1 MKWSKKIILACI
13 ALGATISLT
22 ACGKNQEDASGKV
35 EIEFFN
41 QKKEMTQTIQEIAK
55 DFEAKNPDIHVKV
68 VDVPNAGEVI
78 KTRMLAGDVPD
89 VINLYPQ
96 SIELKEWAKAGY
108 LEDLTE
114 EPYLE
119 NIKNGYAQ
127 RFAIEDRVY
136 SIPLTANV
144 YGFYY
149 NKTAFEEM
157 GIQAPETWAEFE

>member
-1 MKWSKKIILACI
+1 M
-13 ALGATISLT
+13 T

-96 SIELKEWAKAGY
+96 SIEFERMGESWLFRGLNRRTVFREYQKWICTTFCY
-108 LEDLTE
+108 CR
-114 EPYLE
+114 
-119 NIKNGYAQ
+119 I
-127 RFAIEDRVY
+127 VY
-136 SIPLTANV
+136 IA
-144 YGFYY
+144 YH
-149 NKTAFEEM
+149 
-157 GIQAPETWAEFE
+157 

>member
-1 MKWSKKIILACI
+1 MK
-13 ALGATISLT
+13 
-22 ACGKNQEDASGKV
+22 Q
-35 EIEFFN
+35 
-41 QKKEMTQTIQEIAK
+41 
-55 DFEAKNPDIHVKV
+55 NPDIHVKV

-119 NIKNGYAQ
+119 NIKMDMHNVLLL
-127 RFAIEDRVY
+127 RIVY
-136 SIPLTANV
+136 IA
-144 YGFYY
+144 YH
-149 NKTAFEEM
+149 
-157 GIQAPETWAEFE
+157 

>member
-1 MKWSKKIILACI
+1 MK
-13 ALGATISLT
+13 
-22 ACGKNQEDASGKV
+22 
-35 EIEFFN
+35 
-41 QKKEMTQTIQEIAK
+41 QK
-55 DFEAKNPDIHVKV
+55 PDIHVKV

-144 YGFYY
+144 YGFTITKLLLRKWGFKHQKLGQ
-149 NKTAFEEM
+149 NLKK
-157 GIQAPETWAEFE
+157 